1 MELKVRAVSNLKGTI
16 RVPGDKSI
24 SHRSIMFGAL
34 AEGVTHVTG
43 FLAADDCIS
52 TMHCFEA
59 LGVEIE
65 RLSESELKIHG
76 VGVKGLME
84 PSVILDTGN
93 SGTTT
98 RILTG
103 ILAGQNLFAV
113 MTGDASIR
121 KRPMARVVEPLRLM
135 GAQIWGRGG
144 GTYVPLAI
152 KGAALKGITY
162 DVPVASAQVKTC
174 LLMAGLLADG
184 ETILTEPSKSRDHTE
199 RMLELFGARLS
210 IEGNRYTITG
220 GQQLKAAQVDVP
232 GDISSAAF
240 FMVAAL
246 IAGDSTVT
254 IENVGVNETRTGIL
268 DALDAMGGGIELAN
282 RSNLS
287 NEPRASLLVSGR
299 QLNAIT
305 IEGDLIPRLIDEIPI
320 IAVAATQ
327 AHGTT
332 TIRDAGE
339 LRVKESDRIAALTQE
354 LRKMGANIEE
364 LEDGMIINGPTP
376 LKGARVNSHGDHR
389 IAMSLAVA
397 GLAAEGET
405 TVEDSEAIAISYPE
419 FERTLSE
426 LVGG

>member
-1 MELKVRAVSNLKGTI
+1 MELKVQKANNLKGTI

-65 RLSESELKIHG
+65 RLSETELKIHG
-76 VGVKGLME
+76 VGLKGLKE

-121 KRPMARVVEPLRLM
+121 TRPMARVVEPLRLM
-135 GAQIWGRGG
+135 GAKIWGRGG

-152 KGAALKGITY
+152 NGGALKGVTY
-162 DVPVASAQVKTC
+162 DLPVASAQVKTC
-174 LLMAGLLADG
+174 LLLAGLLAEG
-184 ETILTEPSKSRDHTE
+184 ETILMEPSKSRDHTE
-199 RMLELFGARLS
+199 RMLELFGARVL
-210 IEGNRYTITG
+210 IENNRYTITG
-220 GQQLKAAQVDVP
+220 GQQLKASSVDVP

-240 FMVAAL
+240 FIVAAL
-246 IAGDSTVT
+246 IAGDSAVT

-268 DALDAMGGGIELAN
+268 DALEAMGAGIELAN

-299 QLNAIT
+299 QLKATT
-305 IEGDLIPRLIDEIPI
+305 IDGDLIPRLIDEIPI

-332 TIRDAGE
+332 TIRDARE

-354 LRKMGANIEE
+354 LRKMGADIEE
-364 LEDGMIINGPTP
+364 LEDGMIINGPTK
-376 LKGARVNSHGDHR
+376 LRGARVNSHGDHR

-397 GLAAEGET
+397 GLVAEGET

-419 FERTLSE
+419 FERTLAA

>member
-1 MELKVRAVSNLKGTI
+1 MELKVRAANNLKGTI

-52 TMHCFEA
+52 TMDCFEA

-65 RLSESELKIHG
+65 RLSETELKIHG
-76 VGVKGLME
+76 VGLKGLTE

-93 SGTTT
+93 SGTTA

-135 GAQIWGRGG
+135 GAEIWGRGG

-152 KGAALKGITY
+152 NGAALKGIAY

-210 IEGNRYTITG
+210 IDGNRYTITG
-220 GQQLKAAQVDVP
+220 GQQLKAATVDIP

-240 FMVAAL
+240 FIVAAL

-268 DALDAMGGGIELAN
+268 DALNAMGAGIELAN
-282 RSNLS
+282 GSNLS
-287 NEPRASLLVSGR
+287 NEPRGNLLVSGR
-299 QLNAIT
+299 QLKATT

-354 LRKMGANIEE
+354 LRKMGADIEE
-364 LEDGMIINGPTP
+364 YEDGMVINGPTP

-397 GLAAEGET
+397 GLVADGET
-405 TVEDSEAIAISYPE
+405 IVEDSEAIAISYPG

-426 LVGG
+426 LVEG

>member
-1 MELKVRAVSNLKGTI
+1 MELTVKKAHNLKGTI
-16 RVPGDKSI
+16 QVPGDKSI

-34 AEGVTHVTG
+34 AESVTHVTG

-65 RLSESELKIHG
+65 RLSETELKVHG
-76 VGVKGLME
+76 VGLKGLTE

-103 ILAGQNLFAV
+103 ILAGQNVFAV

-152 KGAALKGITY
+152 NGAALKGITY
-162 DVPVASAQVKTC
+162 DLPVASAQIKTC
-174 LLMAGLLADG
+174 LLMAGLLAEG

-210 IEGNRYTITG
+210 IDGNRYTITG

-246 IAGDSTVT
+246 IAGDSSVI
-254 IENVGVNETRTGIL
+254 IENVGVNPTRTGVL
-268 DALDAMGGGIELAN
+268 DALDAMGAGISLSDV
-282 RSNLS
+282 RDIS
-287 NEPRASLLVSGR
+287 NEPRATLG
-299 QLNAIT
+299 IT
-305 IEGDLIPRLIDEIPI
+305 GKTLYATTIQGDLIPRLIDEIPI
-320 IAVAATQ
+320 LAVAATQ

-332 TIRDAGE
+332 TIRDASE

-354 LRKMGANIEE
+354 LLKMGADIEE
-364 LEDGMIINGPTP
+364 LEDGMIISGPTP

-397 GLAAEGET
+397 GLVADGET
-405 TVEDSEAIAISYPE
+405 NVEDSEAIAISYPE
-419 FERTLSE
+419 FERTLAA
-426 LVGG
+426 LIDR

>member
-1 MELKVRAVSNLKGTI
+1 MELKVQKANNLKGTI

-65 RLSESELKIHG
+65 RVAENELKIHG
-76 VGVKGLME
+76 VGLKGLKE
-84 PSVILDTGN
+84 PSAVLDTGN

-103 ILAGQNLFAV
+103 ILAGQEIFAV

-135 GAQIWGRGG
+135 GAKIWGRGG

-152 KGAALKGITY
+152 TGTALKGITY
-162 DVPVASAQVKTC
+162 DLPVASAQVKTC
-174 LLMAGLLADG
+174 LLLAGLLAEG
-184 ETILTEPSKSRDHTE
+184 ETILMEPSKSRDHTE
-199 RMLELFGARLS
+199 RMLELFGARVL
-210 IEGNRYTITG
+210 IENNRYTITG
-220 GQQLKAAQVDVP
+220 GQQLKASSVDVP

-240 FMVAAL
+240 FIVAAL
-246 IAGDSTVT
+246 IAGDSAVT

-268 DALDAMGGGIELAN
+268 DALEAMGAGIELAN

-299 QLNAIT
+299 QLQATT
-305 IEGDLIPRLIDEIPI
+305 IDGDLIPRLIDEIPI

-327 AHGTT
+327 AYGTT
-332 TIRDAGE
+332 IIRDAGE

-354 LRKMGANIEE
+354 LRKMGADIEE
-364 LEDGMIINGPTP
+364 LEDGMIINGPTK
-376 LKGARVNSHGDHR
+376 LRGARVNSHGDHR

-397 GLAAEGET
+397 GLVAEGET

-419 FERTLSE
+419 FERMLNG
-426 LVGG
+426 LIDA

>member
-1 MELKVRAVSNLKGTI
+1 MELTVKKARNLKGTI

-65 RLSESELKIHG
+65 RVSETELKIHG
-76 VGVKGLME
+76 VGLKGLKE
-84 PSVILDTGN
+84 PNVILDTGN

-103 ILAGQNLFAV
+103 ILAGQNIFAV

-135 GAQIWGRGG
+135 GAEIWGRGG
-144 GTYVPLAI
+144 GTYVPLGI
-152 KGAALKGITY
+152 KGTALQGIAY
-162 DVPVASAQVKTC
+162 DMPVASAQVKTC
-174 LLMAGLLADG
+174 LLMAGLLAEG

-199 RMLELFGARLS
+199 RMLELFSARLLVK
-210 IEGNRYTITG
+210 GNRYTITG

-246 IAGDSTVT
+246 IAGDSIVT
-254 IENVGVNETRTGIL
+254 IENVGVNPTRTGVL
-268 DALDAMGGGIELAN
+268 DALDAMGAGIELAN

-327 AHGTT
+327 AHGMT
-332 TIRDAGE
+332 TIRDASE

-354 LRKMGANIEE
+354 LRKMGADIEE

-376 LKGARVNSHGDHR
+376 LKGARVGSHGDHR

-397 GLAAEGET
+397 GLVAEGET
-405 TVEDSEAIAISYPE
+405 IVEDSEAIAISYPE

-426 LVGG
+426 LVEG